1 MKECLLSAGFAPA
14 VVSEK
19 VEQVDAMDFIVLNL
33 GHACTVNPWGHRDI
47 SSPFIRLYYIKQGRA
62 VLHLPEGDME
72 ATAGHMYL
80 IPSYV
85 PHSYECDPG
94 FDFYYLFVFQWL
106 ERGVSV
112 FQTYDFPYQVRS
124 NEATQ
129 LLFENYCNLYPQLNL
144 PSEDA
149 AKFDAHP
156 SYREYVQAYMQMAH
170 YERLQLHG
178 LVEIL
183 FSYFV
188 KQAKL
193 RAVMSDVRMAGL
205 MKYVQEHME
214 DPLSTEELARHA
226 CVTKCHLIRMFR
238 SSLGVTPLRYITQ
251 CKVQHAQ
258 TLLLRTDLSVK
269 QVGEA
274 VGFKDIS
281 YFIRLFRRQLGFTPQ
296 EYREKLIG

>member
-1 MKECLLSAGFAPA
+1 MKERLLSAGFAPA

-251 CKVQHAQ
+251 CKVQYAQ

>member
-1 MKECLLSAGFAPA
+1 MQDKFTPGFVPVA
-14 VVSEK
+14 VSDK
-19 VEQVDAMDFIVLNL
+19 IEQVDAMDFIVLNL

-47 SSPFIRLYYIKQGRA
+47 SSSFIRLYYIKQGRA
-62 VLHLPEGDME
+62 VLHLPEGDVE

-85 PHSYECDPG
+85 PHSYECEPG

-144 PSEDA
+144 PSQDA

-188 KQAKL
+188 KHAKQ
-193 RAVMSDVRMAGL
+193 RAVMSDSRMAGL

-214 DPLSTEELARHA
+214 EPLSTEELAQQA
-226 CVTKCHLIRMFR
+226 CVTK
-238 SSLGVTPLRYITQ
+238 
-251 CKVQHAQ
+251 
-258 TLLLRTDLSVK
+258 
-269 QVGEA
+269 
-274 VGFKDIS
+274 
-281 YFIRLFRRQLGFTPQ
+281 
-296 EYREKLIG
+296 

>member
-1 MKECLLSAGFAPA
+1 MNLEYAG
-14 VVSEK
+14 
-19 VEQVDAMDFIVLNL
+19 AMDFIVLSL
-33 GHACTVNPWGHRDI
+33 GHACTQNPWGHRDI
-47 SSPFIRLYYIKQGRA
+47 SSPFVRLYYIKKGRA
-62 VLHLPEGDME
+62 VLHLPEGDVE
-72 ATAGHMYL
+72 ATAGHVYL
-80 IPSYV
+80 IPVYV

-94 FDFYYLFVFQWL
+94 FEFYYLFVFQWL

-112 FQTYDFPYQVRS
+112 FQAYDFPYEVRS

-170 YERLQLHG
+170 HERLQLHG

-188 KQAKL
+188 KHARP
-193 RAVMSDVRMAGL
+193 RAVMSDERMAGL
-205 MKYVQEHME
+205 MRYVQEHIAE
-214 DPLSTEELARHA
+214 PLSTEELAQVA

-238 SSLGVTPLRYITQ
+238 TALGVTPLHYITQ
-251 CKVQHAQ
+251 CKVQRAQ
-258 TLLLRTDLSVK
+258 TLLLRTELSVR

-274 VGFKDIS
+274 VGVKDVS

>member
-1 MKECLLSAGFAPA
+1 MKERLLSGGFAPA

-85 PHSYECDPG
+85 PHSYECEPG

>member
-1 MKECLLSAGFAPA
+1 MNERLLSAGFAPA

>member
-1 MKECLLSAGFAPA
+1 MQDKTIPGIVPVTAPD
-14 VVSEK
+14 K
-19 VEQVDAMDFIVLNL
+19 IEQVDAMDFIVLNL

-85 PHSYECDPG
+85 PHSYECEPG

-112 FQTYDFPYQVRS
+112 FQAYDFPYQVRS

-149 AKFDAHP
+149 DKFDAHP

-188 KQAKL
+188 KHAKP
-193 RAVMSDVRMAGL
+193 RAVMNDCRMAGL

-214 DPLSTEELARHA
+214 EPLSTEELAQHA

-238 SSLGVTPLRYITQ
+238 SALGMTPLRYITQ
-251 CKVQHAQ
+251 CKVQYAQ
-258 TLLLRTDLSVK
+258 TLLLRTDLSVR
-269 QVGEA
+269 QVGKA

>member
-1 MKECLLSAGFAPA
+1 MKERLLSAGFAPA

-129 LLFENYCNLYPQLNL
+129 LLFQNYCNLYPQLNL

>member
-1 MKECLLSAGFAPA
+1 MKERLLSAGFAPA

>member
-1 MKECLLSAGFAPA
+1 MQDKTIPSIVPVAAPD
-14 VVSEK
+14 K
-19 VEQVDAMDFIVLNL
+19 IEQVDAMDFIVLNL

-85 PHSYECDPG
+85 PHSYECEPG

-112 FQTYDFPYQVRS
+112 FQAYDFPYQVRS

-149 AKFDAHP
+149 DKFDAHP

-188 KQAKL
+188 KHAKP
-193 RAVMSDVRMAGL
+193 RAVMNDCRMAGL

-214 DPLSTEELARHA
+214 EPLSTEELAQHA

-238 SSLGVTPLRYITQ
+238 SALGMTPLRYITQ
-251 CKVQHAQ
+251 CKVQYAQ
-258 TLLLRTDLSVK
+258 TLLLRTDLSVR

>member
-1 MKECLLSAGFAPA
+1 MKERLLSAGFAPA

-251 CKVQHAQ
+251 CKVRHAQ

>member
-1 MKECLLSAGFAPA
+1 MQDKTIPAIVPVAAPD
-14 VVSEK
+14 K
-19 VEQVDAMDFIVLNL
+19 IEQVDAMDFIVLNL

-47 SSPFIRLYYIKQGRA
+47 SSPFIRLYYIKQGSA

-85 PHSYECDPG
+85 PHSYECEPG

-112 FQTYDFPYQVRS
+112 FQAYDFPYQVRS

-149 AKFDAHP
+149 DKFDAHP

-188 KQAKL
+188 KHAKP
-193 RAVMSDVRMAGL
+193 RAVMNDCRMAGL

-214 DPLSTEELARHA
+214 EPLSTEELAQHA

-238 SSLGVTPLRYITQ
+238 SALGMTPLRYITQ
-251 CKVQHAQ
+251 CKVQYAQ
-258 TLLLRTDLSVK
+258 TLLLRTDLSVR

>member
-1 MKECLLSAGFAPA
+1 MQDKTIPGIVPVAAPD
-14 VVSEK
+14 K
-19 VEQVDAMDFIVLNL
+19 IEQVDAMDFIVLNL

-85 PHSYECDPG
+85 PHSYECEPG

-112 FQTYDFPYQVRS
+112 FQAYDFPYQVRS

-149 AKFDAHP
+149 DKFDAHP

-188 KQAKL
+188 KHAKP
-193 RAVMSDVRMAGL
+193 RAVMNDCRMAGL

-214 DPLSTEELARHA
+214 EPLSTEELAQHA

-238 SSLGVTPLRYITQ
+238 SALGMTPLRYITQ
-251 CKVQHAQ
+251 CKVQYAQ
-258 TLLLRTDLSVK
+258 TLLLRTDLSVR
-269 QVGEA
+269 QVGES

>member
-1 MKECLLSAGFAPA
+1 MQDKFTPGFVPVA
-14 VVSEK
+14 VSDK
-19 VEQVDAMDFIVLNL
+19 IEQVDAMDFIVLNL

-85 PHSYECDPG
+85 PHSYECEPG

-144 PSEDA
+144 PSQDA

-156 SYREYVQAYMQMAH
+156 SYRESVQASMQMAH

-188 KQAKL
+188 KHAKQ
-193 RAVMSDVRMAGL
+193 RAVMSDSRMAGL

-214 DPLSTEELARHA
+214 EPLSTEELAQQA

-238 SSLGVTPLRYITQ
+238 SALGMTPLRYITQ

-258 TLLLRTDLSVK
+258 TLLLRTELSVK

>member
-1 MKECLLSAGFAPA
+1 MKESLLSAGFAPA

-85 PHSYECDPG
+85 PHSYECEPG

>member
-1 MKECLLSAGFAPA
+1 MQDKFTPGFVPVA
-14 VVSEK
+14 VSDK
-19 VEQVDAMDFIVLNL
+19 IEQVDAMDFIVLNL

-85 PHSYECDPG
+85 PHSYECEPG

-106 ERGVSV
+106 ERGVGV

-144 PSEDA
+144 PSQDA

>member
-1 MKECLLSAGFAPA
+1 MKERLLSAGFAPA

-214 DPLSTEELARHA
+214 VPLSTEELARHA

>member
-1 MKECLLSAGFAPA
+1 MQDKFTPGFVPVA
-14 VVSEK
+14 VSDK
-19 VEQVDAMDFIVLNL
+19 IEQVDAMDFIVLNL

-62 VLHLPEGDME
+62 VLHLPEDDME

-85 PHSYECDPG
+85 PHSYECEPG

-144 PSEDA
+144 PSQDA

-188 KQAKL
+188 KHAKQ
-193 RAVMSDVRMAGL
+193 RAVMSDSRMAGL

-214 DPLSTEELARHA
+214 EPLSTEELAQQA

-238 SSLGVTPLRYITQ
+238 SALGMTPLRYITQ

-258 TLLLRTDLSVK
+258 TLLLRTELSVK

>member
-1 MKECLLSAGFAPA
+1 MQDKTIPGIVPVTAPD
-14 VVSEK
+14 K
-19 VEQVDAMDFIVLNL
+19 IEQVDAMDFIVLNL

-85 PHSYECDPG
+85 PHSYECEPG

-112 FQTYDFPYQVRS
+112 FQAYDFPYQVRS

-149 AKFDAHP
+149 DKFDAHP

-188 KQAKL
+188 KHAKP
-193 RAVMSDVRMAGL
+193 RAVMNDCRMAGL

-214 DPLSTEELARHA
+214 EPLSTEELAQHA

-238 SSLGVTPLRYITQ
+238 SALGMTPLRYITQ
-251 CKVQHAQ
+251 CKVQYAQ
-258 TLLLRTDLSVK
+258 TLLLRTDLSVR

>member
-1 MKECLLSAGFAPA
+1 MKESLLSAGFAPA

>member
-1 MKECLLSAGFAPA
+1 MQDKTIPGIVPVTAPD
-14 VVSEK
+14 K
-19 VEQVDAMDFIVLNL
+19 IEQVDAMDFIVLNL

-85 PHSYECDPG
+85 PHSYECEPG

-112 FQTYDFPYQVRS
+112 FQAYDFPYQVRS

-149 AKFDAHP
+149 DKFDAHP
-156 SYREYVQAYMQMAH
+156 SYREYVQAYIQMAH

-188 KQAKL
+188 KHAKP
-193 RAVMSDVRMAGL
+193 RAVMNDCRMAGL

-214 DPLSTEELARHA
+214 EPLSTEELAQHA

-238 SSLGVTPLRYITQ
+238 SALGMTPLRYITQ
-251 CKVQHAQ
+251 CKVQYAQ
-258 TLLLRTDLSVK
+258 TLLLRTDLSVR

>member
-1 MKECLLSAGFAPA
+1 MQDKTIPGIVPVTAPD
-14 VVSEK
+14 K
-19 VEQVDAMDFIVLNL
+19 IEQVDAMDFIVLNL

-47 SSPFIRLYYIKQGRA
+47 SSPFIRLYYIKQGSA

-85 PHSYECDPG
+85 PHSYECEPG

-112 FQTYDFPYQVRS
+112 FQAYDFPYQVRS

-149 AKFDAHP
+149 DKFDAHP

-188 KQAKL
+188 KHAKP
-193 RAVMSDVRMAGL
+193 RAVMNDCRMAGL

-214 DPLSTEELARHA
+214 EPLSTEELAQHA

-238 SSLGVTPLRYITQ
+238 SALGMTPLRYITQ
-251 CKVQHAQ
+251 CKVQYAQ
-258 TLLLRTDLSVK
+258 TLLLRTDLSVR

>member
-1 MKECLLSAGFAPA
+1 MKERLLSAGFAPA

-72 ATAGHMYL
+72 VTAGHMYL

-85 PHSYECDPG
+85 PHSYECEPG

>member
-1 MKECLLSAGFAPA
+1 
-14 VVSEK
+14 
-19 VEQVDAMDFIVLNL
+19 
-33 GHACTVNPWGHRDI
+33 
-47 SSPFIRLYYIKQGRA
+47 
-62 VLHLPEGDME
+62 
-72 ATAGHMYL
+72 
-80 IPSYV
+80 
-85 PHSYECDPG
+85 
-94 FDFYYLFVFQWL
+94 
-106 ERGVSV
+106 
-112 FQTYDFPYQVRS
+112 
-124 NEATQ
+124 
-129 LLFENYCNLYPQLNL
+129 
-144 PSEDA
+144 
-149 AKFDAHP
+149 
-156 SYREYVQAYMQMAH
+156 
-170 YERLQLHG
+170 
-178 LVEIL
+178 
-183 FSYFV
+183 
-188 KQAKL
+188 
-193 RAVMSDVRMAGL
+193 MSDVRMAGL

>member
-1 MKECLLSAGFAPA
+1 MQDKTIPGIVPVAAPD
-14 VVSEK
+14 K
-19 VEQVDAMDFIVLNL
+19 IEQVDAMDFIVLNL

-85 PHSYECDPG
+85 PHSYECEPG

-112 FQTYDFPYQVRS
+112 FQAYDFPYQVRS

-144 PSEDA
+144 PSQDA
-149 AKFDAHP
+149 DKFDAHP

-188 KQAKL
+188 KHAKP
-193 RAVMSDVRMAGL
+193 RAVMNDCRMAGL

-214 DPLSTEELARHA
+214 EPLSTEELAQHA

-238 SSLGVTPLRYITQ
+238 SALGMTPLRYITQ
-251 CKVQHAQ
+251 CKVQYAQ
-258 TLLLRTDLSVK
+258 TLLLRTDLSVR

>member
-1 MKECLLSAGFAPA
+1 MKERLLSGGFAPA

>member
-1 MKECLLSAGFAPA
+1 MKERLLSAGFAPA

-281 YFIRLFRRQLGFTPQ
+281 YFIRLFRRQAP
-296 EYREKLIG
+296 

>member
-1 MKECLLSAGFAPA
+1 MKERLLSAGFAPA

-72 ATAGHMYL
+72 VTAGHMYL